1 MISYFIKKDG
11 SFPDK
16 WLHLPD
22 SQTNGFIRLIPRLSP
37 SGDGLG
43 MRLAGTLQQVS
54 IRLVSAIET
63 A

>member
-11 SFPDK
+11 SLPDK

-37 SGDGLG
+37 PGGWPG
-43 MRLAGTLQQVS
+43 N
-54 IRLVSAIET
+54 ET
-63 A
+63 SWDTATGVN